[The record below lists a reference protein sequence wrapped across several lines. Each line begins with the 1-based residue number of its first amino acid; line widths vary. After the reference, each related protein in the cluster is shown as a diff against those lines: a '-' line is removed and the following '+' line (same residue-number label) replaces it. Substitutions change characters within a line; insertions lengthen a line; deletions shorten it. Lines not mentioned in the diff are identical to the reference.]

1 MLLDTE
7 ATENES
13 NISIVNVLKKD
24 FIVARTEAVRKYNFK
39 TFFSKQKKMLI
50 TTHHT
55 FFQLKYHRRATA
67 QLAFLLPIFAVSLSL
82 LYFTQNKMCI
92 LTRRKLC

>member
-39 TFFSKQKKMLI
+39 TFFSKQKVNLWVYGFEGVI
-50 TTHHT
+50 T
-55 FFQLKYHRRATA
+55 FQASPMEKR
-67 QLAFLLPIFAVSLSL
+67 PV
-82 LYFTQNKMCI
+82 
-92 LTRRKLC
+92 